1 MGQYLPVVVLLALA
15 VVFGALSFFA
25 SKLLAPRRPSAAKE
39 APYEC
44 GIVPSR
50 EPPERFPVTFYV
62 VAMLFIIFDIELI
75 FIYPFAVDRVFLG
88 ATALWSMIAFSAVFF
103 VAFVYVVARGALE
116 WGPIVRQRRLGPAV
130 SADRTVSSTIRRV
143 GTEGRLEPLAE
154 KGAA

>member
-1 MGQYLPVVVLLALA
+1 
-15 VVFGALSFFA
+15 
-25 SKLLAPRRPSAAKE
+25 
-39 APYEC
+39 
-44 GIVPSR
+44 
-50 EPPERFPVTFYV
+50 
-62 VAMLFIIFDIELI
+62 
-75 FIYPFAVDRVFLG
+75 
-88 ATALWSMIAFSAVFF
+88 